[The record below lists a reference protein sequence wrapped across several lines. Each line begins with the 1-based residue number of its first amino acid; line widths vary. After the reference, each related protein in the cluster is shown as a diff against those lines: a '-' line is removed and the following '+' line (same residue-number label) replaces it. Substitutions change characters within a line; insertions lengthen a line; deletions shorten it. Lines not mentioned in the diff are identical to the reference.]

1 MRRSPT
7 ICASVAIV
15 KRILQVELG
24 YKHKKIPADKSI
36 KAYLSGDEYKY
47 VFRSDYRN
55 KLFFR
60 SADFFHGHQP
70 VFCLIPIAQRQH
82 DHTFQPFLS

>member
-36 KAYLSGDEYKY
+36 KAYLSGDDINMSFDQITEISSSFG
-47 VFRSDYRN
+47 VRT
-55 KLFFR
+55 FFMVTSQSFVSSR
-60 SADFFHGHQP
+60 
-70 VFCLIPIAQRQH
+70 
-82 DHTFQPFLS
+82 